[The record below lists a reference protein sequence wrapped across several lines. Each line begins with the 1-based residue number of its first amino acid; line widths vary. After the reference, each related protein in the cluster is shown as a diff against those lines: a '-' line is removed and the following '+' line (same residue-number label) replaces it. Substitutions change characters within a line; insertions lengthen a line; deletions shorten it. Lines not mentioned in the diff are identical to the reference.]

1 MASPKSATPLV
12 AINAV
17 AIDTETTSL
26 DTNKAR
32 FVQMGAVRLK
42 NGRLLETDV
51 FDTLVN
57 PQEGIPDVSTRVH
70 GITNADVRLAR
81 TFKEMHGEFERFV
94 GQEIVIGHS
103 VGFDL
108 AIWRNEARRAGV
120 EWPAPRALDTRLLAE
135 IANPR
140 LPGFSLEIV
149 TAWLGIEEKNRHS
162 ALGDALLAARVFLGL
177 VPHLRERNIRT
188 VAEAEA
194 ACGKLS
200 NALEEQVRAGWV
212 EPVRSASGERSLAK
226 IDSYPYRHRVKD
238 VMSSPPLI
246 APNALTLGEAARLMT
261 ERKVSSLFLADA
273 VPTDD
278 TRLALPLVGVITER
292 DVLRAVG
299 RGGGAALDRPVSELA
314 SKPLAAVPE
323 EAFLY
328 RAIGRMARL
337 KIRHLAVVDDANRL
351 VGALSQ
357 RDLLKMRAEEAI
369 SLGDEIDTADGE
381 AELAAAWSKL
391 PVVAASLV
399 HEGVPAHDVAGVISR
414 ELGALT
420 RRAAQLSEAAMR
432 GNGKGEPPCP
442 YAVLVLGSGGRGE
455 SLLAADQDNAIVF
468 ADGAPGEANDQWF
481 EAFATHMAQF
491 LNAAGLPSCKGGVMA
506 KNPAWRGSLDTWRHR
521 IEGWVHRSK
530 PEDLLA
536 VDIFFDL
543 RAVHGDVELAR
554 TLTETAYELGSSARD
569 FAKLLAETAGDHKPP
584 LTFLG
589 GIKADDG
596 RVDLKVGALLPI
608 VSTARVLAIRHHVIA
623 RATADRIGAIRDKGL
638 GAGDDLS
645 RLIEVHRLVLHHVLN
660 QQLDD
665 VEHGVPLSAKIAVK
679 RLTRPE
685 ADDLKTALGRLSH
698 LSTMTKDLLFADAT

>member
-1 MASPKSATPLV
+1 MASRKSATPLV

-32 FVQMGAVRLK
+32 FVQMGAVRLR
-42 NGRLLETDV
+42 NGRLNETDV

-57 PQEGIPDVSTRVH
+57 PEDAIPEVSTRVH
-70 GITNADVRLAR
+70 GITNADVRVAR
-81 TFKEMHGEFERFV
+81 TFKEMHGDFERYV
-94 GQEIVIGHS
+94 GQDIVIGHS

-108 AIWRNEARRAGV
+108 AIWRNEAKRAGV

-162 ALGDALLAARVFLGL
+162 ALGDALLAARVFMGL

-200 NALEEQVRAGWV
+200 GALEEQVRAGWV

-238 VMSSPPLI
+238 VMSSPPLVAEDTI
-246 APNALTLGEAARLMT
+246 TLGEAARLMT
-261 ERKVSSLFLADA
+261 DRRVSSLFLAERRPRDEE
-273 VPTDD
+273 
-278 TRLALPLVGVITER
+278 RLPVGAFGVITER

-299 RGGGAALDRPVSELA
+299 RGGGAALDRPAFELA

-369 SLGDEIDTADGE
+369 SLGDEIDTAEDE

-399 HEGVPAHDVAGVISR
+399 NEGVPAHDVAGVISR

-420 RRAAQLSEAAMR
+420 RRAAQLSSAKMLAD
-432 GNGKGEPPCP
+432 GKGEAPCR

-455 SLLAADQDNAIVF
+455 SLLAADQDNAIVYE
-468 ADGAPGEANDQWF
+468 DGAPGEATDQWF
-481 EAFATHMAQF
+481 EAFAVHMAHF
-491 LNAAGLPSCKGGVMA
+491 LNAAGLPFCKGGVMA
-506 KNPAWRGSLDTWRHR
+506 KNAQWRGSLDTWRDR
-521 IEGWVHRSK
+521 IEGWVNRSK

-543 RAVHGDVELAR
+543 RPIHGDVELGRA
-554 TLTETAYELGSSARD
+554 LMEDAYRMGAQARD
-569 FAKLLAETAGDHKPP
+569 FAKLLAEAAGEHKPP
-584 LTFLG
+584 LSFLG
-589 GIKADDG
+589 GIKTEEG
-596 RVDLKVGALLPI
+596 RVDLKAGALLPI
-608 VSTARVLAIRHHVIA
+608 VSTARVLAIRHHVVA

-638 GAGDDLS
+638 GAADDLS
-645 RLIEVHRLVLHHVLN
+645 RLIEVHRMVLALVLT

-665 VEHGVPLSAKIAVK
+665 VEHGVPLSAKVAVK
-679 RLTRPE
+679 RLTRAE

-698 LSTMTKDLLFADAT
+698 LSTMTKDLLFAEVA